1 MNESEAFITQLCKRP
16 GRCDFHCRGESRRG
30 LRDHCDVKLERC
42 GVGKLGHEQSCV
54 WRVGGLCRPERRSV
68 WLLI

>member
-1 MNESEAFITQLCKRP
+1 MGGAG
-16 GRCDFHCRGESRRG
+16 GRCDFHCRGESRRD

-54 WRVGGLCRPERRSV
+54 WPVGGGGSLST
-68 WLLI
+68 